1 MRPISLDFNYPSTK
15 LVTIVT
21 PTIMLHSSTVTE
33 DKTLTDKNI
42 TEDWIQLTDNYII
55 HDYYML
61 LRHWEMEN

>member
-1 MRPISLDFNYPSTK
+1 
-15 LVTIVT
+15 
-21 PTIMLHSSTVTE
+21 MLHSSTVTE